1 MSFPLTISHA
11 GTSVDVE
18 RIFSRGRLLLPHV
31 RNGLSSQSICALL
44 CLGEWSLLELI
55 DDADI
60 EGDIKELAELDGD
73 DEVMLEDRWDKI
85 KLRS

>member
-1 MSFPLTISHA
+1 M
-11 GTSVDVE
+11 
-18 RIFSRGRLLLPHV
+18 
-31 RNGLSSQSICALL
+31 
-44 CLGEWSLLELI
+44 LELI